1 MSMRYLGFELSRHFF
16 SNDEKEGM
24 IIFEVGVV
32 MMKTC
37 SKVMFSKLARM
48 ELNQC
53 NSDDNV

>member
-1 MSMRYLGFELSRHFF
+1 MRYLGFELSRHFF

-24 IIFEVGVV
+24 IILEVGVV

-37 SKVMFSKLARM
+37 SKVMFSKLARI